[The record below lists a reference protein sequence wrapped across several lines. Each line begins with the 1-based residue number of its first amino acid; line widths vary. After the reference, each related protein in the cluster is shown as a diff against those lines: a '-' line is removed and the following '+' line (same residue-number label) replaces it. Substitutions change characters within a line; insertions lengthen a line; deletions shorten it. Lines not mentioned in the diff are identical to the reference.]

1 MISNAHGEKVF
12 PVYPV
17 LLVDDEE
24 PFLNSIYMTLKSEGI
39 TNVER
44 CKDSQEVIPLLK
56 EKRFSLILLD
66 ILMPH
71 IRGDVLL
78 PQILEEQPDVKVIM
92 ITAVNEIETA
102 VECMSAGAVDYLVK
116 PVEKSQLIEKVKK
129 ILHSLYSGKIKKIF
143 ISYSHHDQEFANRLV
158 NDLKNAGMEVW
169 IDEKKIKVGSS
180 IPEEIKQGISR
191 CHFFCIILSRHSVKS
206 TWVEKECKM
215 ALNAQ
220 KKSTLFST
228 PRLLPVLM
236 QEVELPLLLK
246 DIRCA
251 EFLWNYDRGLNQ
263 ILDAIKSCNLN
274 ITS

>member
-1 MISNAHGEKVF
+1 MNK
-12 PVYPV
+12 PLYPELPI

-24 PFLNSIYMTLKSEGI
+24 SFLVSLRATLRVDGI
-39 TNVER
+39 TNVE
-44 CKDSQEVIPLLK
+44 CCQDSRDVIPLLAQK
-56 EKRFSLILLD
+56 KFSLIILD

-71 IRGDVLL
+71 TRGDALL

-92 ITAVNEIETA
+92 LTAVNEVETA
-102 VECMSAGAVDYLVK
+102 VECMSVGAMDYLVK
-116 PVEKSQLIEKVKK
+116 PVEKSELIEKVKK
-129 ILHSLYSGKIKKIF
+129 ILHSIYSGKIKKIF
-143 ISYSHHDQEFANRLV
+143 ISYSHHDQEFADRLV

-180 IPEEIKQGISR
+180 IPEEINRGISR

-220 KKSTLFST
+220 KQSSLHGI
-228 PRLLPVLM
+228 PGLLPILI

-251 EFLWNYDRGLNQ
+251 EFLWSYDRGLNQ